1 MTDVDIK
8 LLKDSGNRYRTMSLF
23 VEYANPKYITL
34 FTLEREDKDGAI
46 SLYQKYMEIAD
57 PTEYQVAMQLLGD
70 WRHWEVLTNCSWFK
84 PIIEDWRRE
93 LEARRKSVMVN
104 QMENLAATS
113 KQEAVRA
120 QAIRWLEANTTDKP
134 KKTRRGRPSK
144 EEVEGRLKQ
153 ELKSLEE
160 FDDDAKRLG
169 IQ

>member
-1 MTDVDIK
+1 MIDLK
-8 LLKDSGNRYRTMSLF
+8 LLKDSGNRYRTQSLF
-23 VEYANPKYITL
+23 IEFANPKYITL
-34 FTLEREDKDGAI
+34 FTLDREDKDGAV
-46 SLYQKYMEIAD
+46 SLYRKYMEIAD
-57 PTEYQVAMQLLGD
+57 PTEYQVALQLLGD

-93 LEARRKSVMVN
+93 LEARRKSIMVS

-113 KQEAVRA
+113 KQDAVRA
-120 QAIRWLEANTTDKP
+120 QALRWLEANTTKKP
-134 KKTRRGRPSK
+134 KKTERGRPSK
-144 EEVEGRLKQ
+144 DDIEHRLKQ